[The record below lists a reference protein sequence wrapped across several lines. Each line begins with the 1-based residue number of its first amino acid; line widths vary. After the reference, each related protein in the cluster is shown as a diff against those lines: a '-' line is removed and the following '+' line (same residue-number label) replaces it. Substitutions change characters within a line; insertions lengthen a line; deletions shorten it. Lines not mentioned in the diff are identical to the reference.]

1 MRKMFKRRSVC
12 DKVRGLLS
20 PYLDEQVS
28 TSDKALVEGHLA
40 SCSPCGEELEALR
53 TTVKLLHQMP
63 SVSVPRS
70 FALTA
75 KAEPGR
81 VEQRRRAFPIAA
93 FGTAAAFAVSVM
105 VFFFAAD
112 AFNLFSRQVVD
123 GGAKVLASLPL
134 VTPTPDLAVP
144 PPIVVVPPE
153 MSGLDAGN
161 ASSQIVEAWPMWEIE
176 MILIGA
182 AAVLAAITLVL
193 WLRRRRVKAVRS
205 AS

>member
-134 VTPTPDLAVP
+134 ATPTPDLA
-144 PPIVVVPPE
+144 VPPE